1 MMELLAGV
9 PGKLKT
15 LLGRFTATRAAA
27 LDSLDA
33 SITSRAPAATA
44 VSNAVLTDVRVAYL
58 DNLSAAP
65 LRIKSI
71 QRGVINIFSG
81 AGAGTA
87 TGTATITAVNPA
99 KTELRLLGYNG
110 YRTDTGG
117 LWNEPASVRLASAT
131 SVLAQRST
139 SSNVIS
145 TSVSWELT
153 EYY

>member
-1 MMELLAGV
+1 MVELLAGV

-15 LLGRFTATRAAA
+15 LLGRLTATRAAA
-27 LDSLDA
+27 LDNLDA
-33 SITSRAPAATA
+33 SITSRAPADTA
-44 VSNAVLTDVRVAYL
+44 VSNAVLTDTRVAYL
-58 DNLSAAP
+58 DNLAAAP

-71 QRGVINIFSG
+71 QRGVINIFNG
-81 AGAGTA
+81 TGTA
-87 TGTATITAVNPA
+87 TGSATITAVNPA
-99 KTELRLLGYNG
+99 KTELRLLGYHG

-131 SVLAQRST
+131 SVLAQRFTNSD
-139 SSNVIS
+139 VIS

>member
-1 MMELLAGV
+1 MIES
-9 PGKLKT
+9 
-15 LLGRFTATRAAA
+15 LLGLPYKIKLLLDRLTPARAAK
-27 LDSLDA
+27 LDNVNDT
-33 SITSRAPAATA
+33 ITSRAPAASA

-65 LRIKSI
+65 LRIKLI
-71 QRGVINIFSG
+71 QRGVINIFS
-81 AGAGTA
+81 AAGTD

-131 SVLAQRST
+131 SVLAQRFT

>member
-1 MMELLAGV
+1 MVEFLLGV
-9 PGKLKT
+9 PGRLVA
-15 LLGRFTATRAAA
+15 LGTSLATGVSDILTAIGT
-27 LDSLDA
+27 
-33 SITSRAPAATA
+33 RAPASTA

-71 QRGVINIFSG
+71 QRGVIDIFS
-81 AGAGTA
+81 GAGTA

-99 KTELRLLGYNG
+99 KTELRLLGYHG
-110 YRTDTGG
+110 YRIDTGG
-117 LWNEPASVRLASAT
+117 LWNEPASVQMASAT
-131 SVLAQRST
+131 SVLATRST
-139 SSNVIS
+139 ISDVIS

>member
-1 MMELLAGV
+1 MVELLAGV

-27 LDSLDA
+27 LDNLDA
-33 SITSRAPAATA
+33 AITSRAPANTA
-44 VSNAVLTDVRVAYL
+44 VSNAVLTDARVAYL

-81 AGAGTA
+81 TGTA
-87 TGTATITAVNPA
+87 TGTATITAVNPE
-99 KTELRLLGYNG
+99 KTELRLLGYHG
-110 YRTDTGG
+110 YRTDTGE
-117 LWNEPASVRLASAT
+117 LWNEPARVRLASAT
-131 SVLAQRST
+131 SVVAQRVT
-139 SSNVIS
+139 SSAVIS
-145 TSVSWELT
+145 TAVSWELT

>member
-81 AGAGTA
+81 AGTA
-87 TGTATITAVNPA
+87 TGTTTITAVNPA

-110 YRTDTGG
+110 YRTDTGE

-139 SSNVIS
+139 SYDVIS